1 MQYKELA
8 EFIEVKMRM
17 SHIYQPV
24 MLMNLLE
31 NDGRCHENNIAKELV
46 SHDQSQIEYYTNIT
60 NNMVGKVLRSHD
72 IVSRNKTTKEYS
84 LADYESLTLPERE
97 HLIELCKQRLSKFID
112 DRGEAIFDQIGRA
125 HV

>member
-31 NDGRCHENNIAKELV
+31 NEGKCHENNIAKNL
-46 SHDQSQIEYYTNIT
+46 
-60 NNMVGKVLRSHD
+60 
-72 IVSRNKTTKEYS
+72 S
-84 LADYESLTLPERE
+84 LMIRA
-97 HLIELCKQRLSKFID
+97 RLNTI
-112 DRGEAIFDQIGRA
+112 QT
-125 HV
+125 